1 MKKIKRDTRGLN
13 YALKHNVKCVLV
25 DTVTGEIMQFGGSAG
40 SNLKRY
46 AKKWDGMFPD
56 RTTETM
62 SVEAYISRTEIKY

>member
-25 DTVTGEIMQFGGSAG
+25 DIMTGEIMQFGGSAG

-62 SVEAYISRTEIKY
+62 SVEAYISRSETRY

>member
-1 MKKIKRDTRGLN
+1 MKKLKRDDRGLA
-13 YALKHNVKCVLV
+13 YAMRHNVKCVLV
-25 DTVTGEIMQFGGSAG
+25 DIMTGEIMQFGGSAG

-62 SVEAYISRTEIKY
+62 SVEDYISRSETRY

>member
-1 MKKIKRDTRGLN
+1 MKKLKRDTKGLS
-13 YALKHNVKCVLV
+13 YALRHNVKCVLV
-25 DTVTGEIMQFGGSAG
+25 DTDTGEIMQFGGSAG

-62 SVEAYISRTEIKY
+62 SVDAYISRSETRY

>member
-1 MKKIKRDTRGLN
+1 MKMMKRDTSGL
-13 YALKHNVKCVLV
+13 AFAKRHNVKCVLV
-25 DTVTGEIMQFGGSAG
+25 DTDTGEIMQFGGSAG

-62 SVEAYISRTEIKY
+62 SVEAYISRTETRY

>member
-1 MKKIKRDTRGLN
+1 MKKMKRDAKGLA
-13 YALKHNVKCVLV
+13 YAMRHNVKCVLV

-40 SNLKRY
+40 SNQKRY

-62 SVEAYISRTEIKY
+62 SVEAYISRSETRY